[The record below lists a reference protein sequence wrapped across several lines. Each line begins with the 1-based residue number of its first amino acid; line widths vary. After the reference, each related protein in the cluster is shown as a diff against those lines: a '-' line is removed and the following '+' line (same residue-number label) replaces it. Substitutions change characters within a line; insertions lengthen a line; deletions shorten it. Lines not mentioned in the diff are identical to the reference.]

1 MDIGILSVCLPML
14 RPVITK
20 VFPDGFRSRFS
31 RSRTSGNSAGSQR
44 LQDLEK
50 EDTTGRANTVAGSTG
65 GSRNANIYSGGVKTH
80 NTWYAKGGRSNDG
93 GSEGSQEEMV
103 PMGLIA
109 VRQDVDW
116 DTKQGGSAAIS
127 HV

>member
-20 VFPDGFRSRFS
+20 LFPAGFRSRFS
-31 RSRTSGNSAGSQR
+31 RSPKASHSAGSQR
-44 LQDLEK
+44 LQDMEK
-50 EDTTGRANTVAGSTG
+50 ADNTGRPTTLAGSTG
-65 GSRNANIYSGGVKTH
+65 GSRNANIYSGGVKAH
-80 NTWYAKGGRSNDG
+80 NTWYAKGGRHGDG

-109 VRQDVDW
+109 VKHDVDW
-116 DTKQGGSAAIS
+116 DTKDGGSTATS